1 MVTKFNEYT
10 QTSGCSGCGNCKGS
24 CKSNTA
30 KTPQLSR
37 PQLQMIKS
45 MLQDTLTAIEEDKA
59 ELKEAVADL
68 WEQSIPNTIE
78 GAEAFEILND
88 CKAQLRYAKRTQ
100 AKLAAVQH
108 TVKRLLTQ

>member
-1 MVTKFNEYT
+1 MVTKFNEYA
-10 QTSGCSGCGNCKGS
+10 QTSACGGCGS
-24 CKSNTA
+24 CKSSCKSKS
-30 KTPQLSR
+30 KTTSQLSR

-45 MLQDTLTAIEEDKA
+45 LLQDTLTAIEEDKA

-68 WEQSIPNTIE
+68 WEQSIPDTPE
-78 GAEAFEILND
+78 GAEAFEILNA